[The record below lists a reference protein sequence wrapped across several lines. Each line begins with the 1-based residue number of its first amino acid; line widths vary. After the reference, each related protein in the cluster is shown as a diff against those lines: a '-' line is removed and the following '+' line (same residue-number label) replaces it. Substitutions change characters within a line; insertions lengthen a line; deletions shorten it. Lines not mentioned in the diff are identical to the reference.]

1 MIDIKNKAHEY
12 LINKGVRTIADKF
25 SAKTIEDMLIEFT
38 QQINKLNIADVSKS
52 AFKIDKNKAISDIT
66 KDFCKHYNLSENIEK
81 DLLKLN
87 SYCWIDGVHS
97 C

>member
-1 MIDIKNKAHEY
+1 MNLYEKLLLRIENGKTVYCNVTFAKDLAK
-12 LINKGVRTIADKF
+12 IAD
-25 SAKTIEDMLIEFT
+25 EHYT